1 MHFNDFQSMVIV
13 IDPQIAG
20 ISGDML
26 LCSLVDLGANK
37 VKIINGIK
45 QSEKFLPHSIIKQID
60 FKKIE
65 KHGIEATAL
74 FLEIDEKVNER
85 KGVEIKNAIMNSTKE
100 IGLSNRAKSF
110 AESCIDTLISSE
122 SKIHGVSIDSVHFHE
137 ASSIDTLIDIVG
149 TAIAIDDLG
158 MFDEEIICLPIAVGG
173 GTVTFSHGTMS
184 NPASAILEI
193 LKNSKLSIHGGLVK
207 DELTTPTGASI
218 IVNLTKTSVDYYPA
232 MEITSIGY
240 GAGQKNFDDF
250 ANVLKIVKGIQKN
263 NFKSDSVKILET
275 NIDDVSGEIIGNLIE
290 KIMNKG
296 AKDVS
301 IYSGITKKGR
311 PTYLISI
318 ICDDSSMYEIMDIL
332 IIETGTLGIRVTTSN
347 RFIVPRID
355 HNVKLILDGKEFAV
369 KYKVSSF
376 KGKSDFKIEFDDLKS
391 IAKTLNKSIKETES
405 LIRKEI
411 MQRGIDYD

>member
-1 MHFNDFQSMVIV
+1 MVVV

-37 VKIINGIK
+37 VKIIDGIK
-45 QSEKFLPHSIIKQID
+45 LSNKFLPDSIIKQID

-74 FLEIDEKVNER
+74 FLEIDEHVHER
-85 KGVEIKNAIMNSTKE
+85 KGIEIKKAILDSINE
-100 IGLSNRAKSF
+100 IGLSNRAKIF
-110 AESCIDTLISSE
+110 AESCIDTLIFSE
-122 SKIHGVSIDSVHFHE
+122 SQIHGLPIDSVHFHE

-158 MFDEEIICLPIAVGG
+158 MFDEEIICMPIAVGG
-173 GTVTFSHGTMS
+173 GNVTFSHGTMS

-193 LKNSKLSIHGGLVK
+193 LKNSKLSIHGGQVK

-218 IVNLTKTSVDYYPA
+218 LVNLSKISMDYYPS
-232 MEITSIGY
+232 MQVTSIGY
-240 GAGQKNFDDF
+240 GAGKKNFDEF
-250 ANVLKIVKGIQKN
+250 SNVLKIVRGTQKN
-263 NFKSDSVKILET
+263 NFQLDSVKILET
-275 NIDDVSGEIIGNLIE
+275 NVDDVSGEIIGNLIE

-301 IYSGITKKGR
+301 IYHGITKKGR
-311 PTYLISI
+311 PTNLISV
-318 ICDDSSMYEIMDIL
+318 ICDDASMHEIMDVL
-332 IIETGTLGIRVTTSN
+332 VIEAGTLGIRVTTSN
-347 RFIVPRID
+347 RFIVPRTTHD
-355 HNVKLILDGKEFAV
+355 VKLILDGTEFVV

-376 KGKSDFKIEFDDLKS
+376 KGKNDFKIEFDDLKS
-391 IAKTLNKSIKETES
+391 ISNILNKSIKETES

-411 MQRGIDYD
+411 MQLDVDYG

>member
-1 MHFNDFQSMVIV
+1 MVVV

-37 VKIINGIK
+37 VKIIDGIK
-45 QSEKFLPHSIIKQID
+45 LSNKFLPDSIIKQID

-74 FLEIDEKVNER
+74 FLEIDEHVHER
-85 KGVEIKNAIMNSTKE
+85 NGIEIKKAIMDSTNE
-100 IGLSNRAKSF
+100 IGLSNRAKVF
-110 AESCIDTLISSE
+110 AESCIDTLIFSE
-122 SKIHGVSIDSVHFHE
+122 SQIHGLPIDSVHFHE

-158 MFDEEIICLPIAVGG
+158 MFDEEILCMPIAVGG
-173 GTVTFSHGTMS
+173 GNVTFSHGTMS

-193 LKNSKLSIHGGLVK
+193 LKNSKLSIHGGQVK

-218 IVNLTKTSVDYYPA
+218 LVNLSKISIDYYPS
-232 MEITSIGY
+232 MQVTSIGY
-240 GAGQKNFDDF
+240 GAGKKNFDEF
-250 ANVLKIVKGIQKN
+250 SNVLKIVRGTQKN
-263 NFKSDSVKILET
+263 NFQLDSVKILET
-275 NIDDVSGEIIGNLIE
+275 NVDDVSGEIIGNLIE

-301 IYSGITKKGR
+301 IYHGITKKGR
-311 PTYLISI
+311 PTNLISV
-318 ICDDSSMYEIMDIL
+318 ICDDVSMYEIMDIL
-332 IIETGTLGIRVTTSN
+332 VIEAGTLGIRVTTSN
-347 RFIVPRID
+347 RFIVPRTTHDI
-355 HNVKLILDGKEFAV
+355 KLILDGTEFVV

-376 KGKSDFKIEFDDLKS
+376 KGKNDFKIEFDDLKS
-391 IAKTLNKSIKETES
+391 ISNTLNKSIKETES

-411 MQRGIDYD
+411 MQLDVDYG